1 MLLRWQPGASQ
12 DELSNVPFAYQMVH
26 GWSPDEQEVVDR
38 LVDGLIIAALPPD
51 VTVATLADG
60 LKEGGPFARGH
71 AARTLGRFGPLAAE
85 AVPALV
91 AALEDESP
99 VVRGAAI
106 IALGK
111 IGPKAKAAIPALTA
125 IQDDRLQP
133 LAANAVKAI
142 SGI

>member
-1 MLLRWQPGASQ
+1 M
-12 DELSNVPFAYQMVH
+12 
-26 GWSPDEQEVVDR
+26 
-38 LVDGLIIAALPPD
+38 
-51 VTVATLADG
+51 
-60 LKEGGPFARGH
+60 
-71 AARTLGRFGPLAAE
+71 
-85 AVPALV
+85 PALV

-111 IGPKAKAAIPALTA
+111 IGPQAKAAISALAA
-125 IQDDRLQP
+125 IQDDRLRP

>member
-1 MLLRWQPGASQ
+1 M
-12 DELSNVPFAYQMVH
+12 
-26 GWSPDEQEVVDR
+26 
-38 LVDGLIIAALPPD
+38 
-51 VTVATLADG
+51 
-60 LKEGGPFARGH
+60 
-71 AARTLGRFGPLAAE
+71 
-85 AVPALV
+85 PALV

-111 IGPKAKAAIPALTA
+111 IGPQSKAAISALAA

>member
-1 MLLRWQPGASQ
+1 M
-12 DELSNVPFAYQMVH
+12 
-26 GWSPDEQEVVDR
+26 
-38 LVDGLIIAALPPD
+38 
-51 VTVATLADG
+51 
-60 LKEGGPFARGH
+60 
-71 AARTLGRFGPLAAE
+71 
-85 AVPALV
+85 PALV

-111 IGPKAKAAIPALTA
+111 IGPQAKAAISALTA